1 MIVGLYL
8 KGNGFLHNINVK
20 FKIIFL
26 FLLSVFIFYINN
38 IYLLLLIT
46 LLLFCLFKFYDGLGL
61 SALFKTSRL
70 LIVWTAF
77 IFPVQ
82 LYFYDFIFAVS
93 TILRIFS
100 LLWLASLV
108 TYTSRMDQ
116 MIDSFIFFF
125 SWLRCLG
132 VSLEKVAFILSMT
145 IRIIPYIF
153 KTYEEIKEVYS
164 SRGINNTFINLFTP
178 VLIRIVRDTNSM
190 GLTLSSRGYDSWDS
204 K

>member
-1 MIVGLYL
+1 MIFGLYL
-8 KGNGFLHNINVK
+8 QGNGFLHKINAK

-26 FLLSVFIFYINN
+26 VLLSLFIFYINN

-46 LLLFCLFKFYDGLGL
+46 FLLFCFFNFYDGLGL
-61 SALFKTSRL
+61 NILFKSSKL
-70 LIVWTAF
+70 LIVWTVF

-82 LYFYDFIFAVS
+82 FYFYDFIFAVS
-93 TILRIFS
+93 TISRIFS
-100 LLWLASLV
+100 LVWLASLV
-108 TYTSRMDQ
+108 TYTSRMDH

-125 SWLRCLG
+125 SWLRYFG

-153 KTYEEIKEVYS
+153 STYEEIKNIYS
-164 SRGINNTFINLFTP
+164 SRGINNNFINLFTP
-178 VLIRIVRDTNSM
+178 VLIRIIRDTNSV
-190 GLTLSSRGYDSWDS
+190 GLALSSRGYDSWGS